1 MWILVNGAAFALY
14 LLASFLA
21 RPRGPRSAPVAVSG
35 GMPAYRDP
43 ATIAMLLAW
52 LAHSGTFILVL
63 KGMHDPDFGF
73 APALSLTF
81 WLVAAVY
88 WVESL
93 YYPLQ
98 GLRAWICLLAAISLL
113 LTWAFPGDRP
123 APPGAGVAFSLHWA
137 MGIAAYGL
145 FGAAVLHGF
154 MLWSAERAL
163 HRRKPTLAGLGPAL
177 PLLTLEKLTYRL
189 AALGFV
195 LLTASLVFAVSF
207 SEKLFGHAFELNH
220 QTVFAVAA
228 WLLFAVLLV
237 GRGMLGWRGRQALRW
252 LFSGSALLLLSY
264 VGSRFVLQ
272 VILHR

>member
-1 MWILVNGAAFALY
+1 MWILVNGIAFAFY
-14 LLASFLA
+14 LLASFMA
-21 RPRGPRSAPVAVSG
+21 RPRAGSAPRATG
-35 GMPAYRDP
+35 LPTLRDP
-43 ATIAMLLAW
+43 ATVTMLLAW
-52 LAHSGTFILVL
+52 LAHAATFGLVL
-63 KGMHDPDFGF
+63 DGLHDPDFGF

-98 GLRAWICLLAAISLL
+98 GLRSWICLLAAISLL
-113 LTWAFPGDRP
+113 LTWFFPPDRL
-123 APPGAGVAFSLHWA
+123 APHGAGLEFFLHWA

-145 FGAAVLHGF
+145 FAAAVLHGL

-163 HRRKPTLAGLGPAL
+163 HRRKANFKALGPAL

-189 AALGFV
+189 AVLGFA
-195 LLTASLVFAVSF
+195 LLSASLIFAILF
-207 SEKLFGHAFELNH
+207 SSRLFGRPFEFNH
-220 QTVFAVAA
+220 QTVFGVAS
-228 WLLFAVLLV
+228 WLLFAVLLL
-237 GRGMLGWRGRQALRW
+237 GRSILGWRGRAALRW
-252 LFSGSALLLLSY
+252 LFAGSALLLLSY